1 MNRSLAETGEA
12 APSSAPPAVQPATNS
27 ASSDLVTKLGAVYK
41 KAHIEKSDPSGLTIS
56 YKPDNGGMGITKI
69 PFEELSN
76 ELQIFYHF
84 DPRLAAA
91 YELEQRKGMG
101 RYQEELI
108 AEEKRI
114 KAIRAAAEAAEAA
127 AEAAAEVEKKK
138 KLHGTTAG
146 ELSPTEV
153 PPAPV
158 IPQPMPPQTSNNVA
172 PPVIKKDKP
181 TTAPTTSPPPPVE
194 LFPEPPRT

>member
-1 MNRSLAETGEA
+1 MNRSLAETGEVDL
-12 APSSAPPAVQPATNS
+12 SSVPAVVQSATNPP
-27 ASSDLVTKLGAVYK
+27 SSDLVTKLGAVYK

-56 YKPDNGGMGITKI
+56 YKPENGGMGITKI

-76 ELQIFYHF
+76 ELQTFYHF
-84 DPRLAAA
+84 DPRRAAA
-91 YELEQRKGMG
+91 YDLEQRKGMG

-108 AEEKRI
+108 AEEQRI

-127 AEAAAEVEKKK
+127 AEAAALAEKKK
-138 KLHGTTAG
+138 KQTGTTAG
-146 ELSPTEV
+146 ETVPTEV

-158 IPQPMPPQTSNNVA
+158 IPQPVPPQASNNVA

-181 TTAPTTSPPPPVE
+181 TTAPTTPPPPVE